1 MFQATIG
8 RQAKHFH
15 HWRPGHPHYTPRY
28 ALQVDYKMDSSIS
41 PNEERDEMTLALEAA
56 IFEGETSDNPVTV
69 DDDNVSGVPVIDLSD
84 DSAAAPVVKP
94 TEDVPAVP
102 ASSLAKQLEDAVRMN
117 YPTQIERLRL
127 AIAKEQQVLE
137 NTKLQAEMFAEAK
150 ADYAWKPQRAAKT
163 APLPVKSSSPSP
175 PSIKEW
181 PTEEFLYF
189 CRYCSSQQKTA
200 TNLRAHMYGTHQLF
214 EPEKMDD
221 LHKCGFCEKRFVTAK
236 AVCPRDKF
244 CARTVNTAGWAPVK
258 VDEMTEQDKAD
269 TWCRAEHGTP
279 STSVM
284 RPNPNF
290 TGTPSKKRRSDDE
303 ENTRPTKQ
311 MRTAIPAPPHR
322 TMPSHTSSEDDD
334 DVQFVSS
341 IRVNEAPDTLSAPPN
356 VQEPVQSAATVVPA
370 HMPARPQHVQQ
381 RSVGFSAP
389 PYSHE
394 PVQSAAT
401 VQNMAYMPAGSQH
414 AQQQGA
420 CFSAPPFPQEP
431 MRSAATVEQ
440 GLMPSGAQYI
450 QQWSGTIS
458 GPPYVQQAAYSAST
472 AVGAPIPRRS
482 QYSQQPSTMLPAA
495 AYNHGP
501 VQSASAGAQAL
512 MSRGYQHTQ
521 PPKATLPVAPY
532 GQVPVYSAREAIQQA
547 TPPEDTFNEI
557 CAREGV
563 DPNDFLKFEDM
574 F

>member
-1 MFQATIG
+1 
-8 RQAKHFH
+8 
-15 HWRPGHPHYTPRY
+15 
-28 ALQVDYKMDSSIS
+28 MDSSIS
-41 PNEERDEMTLALEAA
+41 PNEEKDEMTLALEAA

-94 TEDVPAVP
+94 TKDVPAVP
-102 ASSLAKQLEDAVRMN
+102 APSLAEQLAKAVQFGFH
-117 YPTQIERLRL
+117 PEQIEKLKL
-127 AIAKEQQVLE
+127 AIAKEQQVLD
-137 NTKLQAEMFAEAK
+137 NTKLQAEMFAK
-150 ADYAWKPQRAAKT
+150 ARADHLWKPQRAAKT
-163 APLPVKSSSPSP
+163 APLPVKSSSPSLP
-175 PSIKEW
+175 PIKEW

-214 EPEKMDD
+214 EPEKMND

-322 TMPSHTSSEDDD
+322 TMPSRTSSEDDD
-334 DVQFVSS
+334 D
-341 IRVNEAPDTLSAPPN
+341 APDTLFAPPN
-356 VQEPVQSAATVVPA
+356 VQEPVQSAATV
-370 HMPARPQHVQQ
+370 
-381 RSVGFSAP
+381 
-389 PYSHE
+389 
-394 PVQSAAT
+394 
-401 VQNMAYMPAGSQH
+401 QNMAYTPTGSQH

-420 CFSAPPFPQEP
+420 CFSAPLFSQEP
-431 MRSAATVEQ
+431 MHSAATAEQ
-440 GLMPSGAQYI
+440 GLMPLGSQYP

-472 AVGAPIPRRS
+472 AVGAPIPRGS
-482 QYSQQPSTMLPAA
+482 QYSQQPNTMLPAA
-495 AYNHGP
+495 PYSHGP
-501 VQSASAGAQAL
+501 VQSASTGAQAL
-512 MSRGYQHTQ
+512 TSRGYQHTQ
-521 PPKATLPVAPY
+521 PPDATLPVAPY

-547 TPPEDTFNEI
+547 TPPEDTFNEM

-563 DPNDFLKFEDM
+563 DPRIF
-574 F
+574 

>member
-1 MFQATIG
+1 
-8 RQAKHFH
+8 
-15 HWRPGHPHYTPRY
+15 
-28 ALQVDYKMDSSIS
+28 MDSSIS
-41 PNEERDEMTLALEAA
+41 PNEEKDEMTRDLEAA
-56 IFEGETSDNPVTV
+56 LAEGEEGETSDNPVTV
-69 DDDNVSGVPVIDLSD
+69 DGDNVSGVPVIDLSD

-102 ASSLAKQLEDAVRMN
+102 APSLAKQLEDAVRMN
-117 YPTQIERLRL
+117 HPTQIEKLKL

-175 PSIKEW
+175 PPIKEW

-214 EPEKMDD
+214 EPEKMND
-221 LHKCGFCEKRFVTAK
+221 LHKCGFCEKCFVTAN

-279 STSVM
+279 SMSVM

-322 TMPSHTSSEDDD
+322 TMPSRTSSEDDD

-341 IRVNEAPDTLSAPPN
+341 TRVNQAPDTLSAPPN
-356 VQEPVQSAATVVPA
+356 VQEPVPSAVTVQSMAYTPA
-370 HMPARPQHVQQ
+370 GSQHPQQQ
-381 RSVGFSAP
+381 GACFSAP

-401 VQNMAYMPAGSQH
+401 VQNMAYTLAGSQH
-414 AQQQGA
+414 PQQQGA
-420 CFSAPPFPQEP
+420 CFSAPPFSQEP
-431 MRSAATVEQ
+431 MHSAAIAEQ
-440 GLMPSGAQYI
+440 GLMPLGSQHP
-450 QQWSGTIS
+450 QQWNGMIS

-472 AVGAPIPRRS
+472 AVGAPIPQGS
-482 QYSQQPSTMLPAA
+482 QYSQQPNTVLPPAP
-495 AYNHGP
+495 YSHGP
-501 VQSASAGAQAL
+501 VQSASTGAQAL
-512 MSRGYQHTQ
+512 TSRGYQHTQ
-521 PPKATLPVAPY
+521 PPNATLPVAPY

-547 TPPEDTFNEI
+547 TPPEDTFNEM

-563 DPNDFLKFEDM
+563 DPMDFLSF
-574 F
+574 